1 MSTHKNDK
9 KGYNDYVT
17 NNNIVHNFDNKKYDN
32 KKYDNKKYDNKK
44 YDNKK
49 GKDHNYNMIKV
60 EMVRRK
66 DSFKNN
72 DLKINEDKNGDICN
86 ISNEKKERRK
96 DNIQNDYFYSEHI
109 FKCLLKLLYGIVSLC
124 SSHSAII
131 RSMAQ
136 FILYKFIKI
145 KGTSHLNPFFSS
157 LFSYIKYN
165 KDCKRIRKKIK
176 NQFNYWNV
184 SFFDNIRFLLPT
196 ENYSYNHFDEDRNY
210 NNVNTFAHIL
220 YNNEL
225 VMSYTFLDK
234 FKQIVQQEMSFM
246 IFNIDLEK
254 EKQTD
259 KNFKLNSEQN
269 VSLNMINRIYEHN
282 IRTQIERVHDKEGSS
297 KNVYSDSTEETFM
310 SYDNSVD
317 IKSDDVNKKSDSV
330 NKKSDGVNKKSDG
343 SNIADEHIP
352 INYNEGNK
360 KNITNI
366 SSEINDDIIILE
378 NILEK
383 NKNNY
388 QKKFDPISNIIEIHN
403 EFRKN
408 YLNNK
413 KKNDLIVIA
422 SLIDKLPNLAGLCRT
437 CEIFNVKK
445 LLIDNINII
454 KDYQF
459 QKISSTANKW
469 MNIKELKKNNIIN
482 YIIKKKKK
490 YSIIGLEQ
498 THNSQKLN
506 HFVFP
511 KKCILILG
519 DEKEGLPSS
528 ILMFL
533 HHCIEIPGDEELD
546 TLIKATIAGGGV
558 IPHIHK
564 ALMNKVPL
572 PPTAQKKPKKN

>member
-1 MSTHKNDK
+1 MKE
-9 KGYNDYVT
+9 
-17 NNNIVHNFDNKKYDN
+17 
-32 KKYDNKKYDNKK
+32 
-44 YDNKK
+44 
-49 GKDHNYNMIKV
+49 IK
-60 EMVRRK
+60 R
-66 DSFKNN
+66 
-72 DLKINEDKNGDICN
+72 
-86 ISNEKKERRK
+86 
-96 DNIQNDYFYSEHI
+96 
-109 FKCLLKLLYGIVSLC
+109 
-124 SSHSAII
+124 
-131 RSMAQ
+131 
-136 FILYKFIKI
+136 
-145 KGTSHLNPFFSS
+145 
-157 LFSYIKYN
+157 
-165 KDCKRIRKKIK
+165 
-176 NQFNYWNV
+176 
-184 SFFDNIRFLLPT
+184 
-196 ENYSYNHFDEDRNY
+196 
-210 NNVNTFAHIL
+210 
-220 YNNEL
+220 
-225 VMSYTFLDK
+225 
-234 FKQIVQQEMSFM
+234 
-246 IFNIDLEK
+246 
-254 EKQTD
+254 
-259 KNFKLNSEQN
+259 
-269 VSLNMINRIYEHN
+269 
-282 IRTQIERVHDKEGSS
+282 
-297 KNVYSDSTEETFM
+297 
-310 SYDNSVD
+310 
-317 IKSDDVNKKSDSV
+317 
-330 NKKSDGVNKKSDG
+330 
-343 SNIADEHIP
+343 
-352 INYNEGNK
+352 
-360 KNITNI
+360 NITNI

-469 MNIKELKKNNIIN
+469 MNIKELKKSNIIN

-533 HHCIEIPGDEELD
+533 HHCIEIPGQGIIRSLNVHVSAA
-546 TLIKATIAGGGV
+546 ITIYEYF
-558 IPHIHK
+558 K
-564 ALMNKVPL
+564 QQL
-572 PPTAQKKPKKN
+572 

>member
-1 MSTHKNDK
+1 MKNMSTHKNDK

-17 NNNIVHNFDNKKYDN
+17 NNNIVHNF
-32 KKYDNKKYDNKK
+32 DNKKYDNKK

-131 RSMAQ
+131 RS
-136 FILYKFIKI
+136 
-145 KGTSHLNPFFSS
+145 TSHLNPFFSS

-330 NKKSDGVNKKSDG
+330 NKKSDGVNKKSDDVHKKG
-343 SNIADEHIP
+343 DDIDKKSDDIDKKSDDIDKKSDDIDKKSNIADEHIP

-469 MNIKELKKNNIIN
+469 MNIKELKKSNIIN

-533 HHCIEIPGDEELD
+533 HHCIEIPGQGIIRSLNVHVSAA
-546 TLIKATIAGGGV
+546 ITIYEYF
-558 IPHIHK
+558 K
-564 ALMNKVPL
+564 QQL
-572 PPTAQKKPKKN
+572 